1 MKKKQEQ
8 MTRYPD
14 LIIVKSLI
22 ISYNGKRQSEMRNV
36 FSHLIYQLKPVVKME
51 ISLSGPE
58 NTFIW
63 KRDSSGWDRKRT
75 LAVKSA
81 VPRLT
86 QTSITAPI
94 VEKQLIST
102 HHLPVKYPSPVR
114 CSSCGFWDPGGNN
127 CHYSHDQV
135 PELSG
140 HRFFTVKYHNRN
152 LTVWGLL
159 AGSIPGHAWY
169 LHSSSALS
177 LYHHGYD
184 DRNNSGSLCDEI
196 WSFGLFQSVII

>member
-63 KRDSSGWDRKRT
+63 KRDSSG
-75 LAVKSA
+75 
-81 VPRLT
+81 
-86 QTSITAPI
+86 
-94 VEKQLIST
+94 
-102 HHLPVKYPSPVR
+102 
-114 CSSCGFWDPGGNN
+114 
-127 CHYSHDQV
+127 
-135 PELSG
+135 
-140 HRFFTVKYHNRN
+140 
-152 LTVWGLL
+152 
-159 AGSIPGHAWY
+159 
-169 LHSSSALS
+169 
-177 LYHHGYD
+177 
-184 DRNNSGSLCDEI
+184 
-196 WSFGLFQSVII
+196 